1 MSALMIWMV
10 VLLLL
15 SVADKSMA
23 TGSIRRLVLAAG
35 ANNGGVDRDL
45 LRYAVTDAG

>member
-35 ANNGGVDRDL
+35 ANMAVSIAIYCA
-45 LRYAVTDAG
+45 LR